1 MGLRFIDDE
10 NRILELHVTG
20 WCDVD
25 ITERALGDMGEPGPF
40 GRYVADVR
48 EVLRRALGLAVPL

>member
-1 MGLRFIDDE
+1 MGLRFTDDE

-25 ITERALGDMGEPGPF
+25 ITERALEKVVF
-40 GRYVADVR
+40 VK
-48 EVLRRALGLAVPL
+48 